1 MTVDTLAVEAPSDVA
16 DTPDTRTPTDTAA
29 ADTAS
34 VDAAST
40 DVDPAA
46 SPDAAPASDAPAA
59 AAKPKK
65 APAKKAAGKKTKTL
79 ELTLTVT
86 GTADGE
92 WHAELKQGSTYLA
105 RNLAVAAAAVSRAAK
120 ELHEDL
126 STPIDEVIEAARDQQ
141 AAKVAALEAEL
152 EAARKALADLAD

>member
-1 MTVDTLAVEAPSDVA
+1 MFEKEIAAPMTLDTLTAEAPSTDS
-16 DTPDTRTPTDTAA
+16 DTPNGFVRSIERTSAE
-29 ADTAS
+29 
-34 VDAAST
+34 ST
-40 DVDPAA
+40 
-46 SPDAAPASDAPAA
+46 SAPAA
-59 AAKPKK
+59 ATPAEDKPKK
-65 APAKKAAGKKTKTL
+65 APAKKAAGKKAKTL

-92 WHAELKQGSTYLA
+92 WRAELKHGTSYLA

-126 STPIDEVIEAARDQQ
+126 STPIDEVIEAARSQQ

-152 EAARKALADLAD
+152 DAARKALADLD

>member
-1 MTVDTLAVEAPSDVA
+1 MSPVAPTAEAPTEEKSQKA
-16 DTPDTRTPTDTAA
+16 T
-29 ADTAS
+29 
-34 VDAAST
+34 
-40 DVDPAA
+40 
-46 SPDAAPASDAPAA
+46 
-59 AAKPKK
+59 PKK
-65 APAKKAAGKKTKTL
+65 ATGKRAKTL

-126 STPIDEVIEAARDQQ
+126 STPIDAVIEEARSQQ

-152 EAARKALADLAD
+152 DAARKALADLD

>member
-1 MTVDTLAVEAPSDVA
+1 MTLTTRPLRANLQKELIVTMTVDTPAVDVLDTEPSIPEVVVSPVAPTAEAPTEEKPQKA
-16 DTPDTRTPTDTAA
+16 TP
-29 ADTAS
+29 
-34 VDAAST
+34 
-40 DVDPAA
+40 
-46 SPDAAPASDAPAA
+46 
-59 AAKPKK
+59 
-65 APAKKAAGKKTKTL
+65 KKAAGKRTKTL

-126 STPIDEVIEAARDQQ
+126 STPIDAVIEEARSQQ

-152 EAARKALADLAD
+152 EAARKALADLD

>member
-34 VDAAST
+34 VDAASA

>member
-16 DTPDTRTPTDTAA
+16 DTPDTRTPTDTALTDA
-29 ADTAS
+29 APA
-34 VDAAST
+34 DAAST
-40 DVDPAA
+40 EVAPTAA
-46 SPDAAPASDAPAA
+46 ADDAAPATDA

-152 EAARKALADLAD
+152 EAARRALADLED